1 MHSVNRMFVRSTL
14 GLAFV
19 TLASSFAAG
28 ATITVSPT
36 VTGSAGSF
44 LYAYTITNNT
54 PDDPFVIDIPV
65 LKSVNAVTNLTAPA
79 GFKATFDS
87 GLGLVA
93 FLEDTA
99 FFTSTPVSGFSFRS
113 PFGPSA
119 VLFQATT
126 LSSSNGNVFNISGP
140 TQSPI
145 PEPGY
150 LGLVALSLFAGF
162 FTRLKR
168 SGLFSQFLQRSN

>member
-1 MHSVNRMFVRSTL
+1 MYSVNRMFVRSTF
-14 GLAFV
+14 GLALV
-19 TLASSFAAG
+19 TLASSLAAG
-28 ATITVSPT
+28 ATITVAPT

-65 LKSVNAVTNLTAPA
+65 LNVANSVTNLTAPT
-79 GFKATFDS
+79 GFKASFDS
-87 GLGLVA
+87 GLGLVS

-113 PFGPSA
+113 PFGPGPTT
-119 VLFQATT
+119 FRATT
-126 LSSSNGNVFNISGP
+126 LSSSTGNVFTISGP
-140 TQSPI
+140 TQGPV

-168 SGLFSQFLQRSN
+168 SGLFSQRSN